1 MTKEQYEALPL
12 KGRIDALVHVIKSF
26 SYFATATVLPLPEG
40 GYSLSYKV
48 EDSRR
53 ATACFR
59 DSRAFDAY
67 VKRKMGMAD
76 FLERIEDHD
85 PE

>member
-59 DSRAFDAY
+59 DSWAFDAY
-67 VKRKMGMAD
+67 IKRKMGMAD
-76 FLERIEDHD
+76 FLERIEDYD